1 MTPITAASPL
11 LTALTATLFLGDRLR
26 PHQWGGIALVVL
38 GSAAIGLA

>member
-1 MTPITAASPL
+1 MTQAKNIPL
-11 LTALTATLFLGDRLR
+11 DVIDLGDRLR